1 MGAQERRTLHE
12 DLLYGFYEDKMKL
25 VITCG
30 ACKTAF
36 EAYRSRQQ
44 PPKFCSK
51 VCMSIGMR
59 GRIKSP
65 ETIARLKDSL
75 KKKWAS
81 GTRKKNPDSMY
92 EVTSKKMKEAYAT
105 GRMTYK
111 LSKETCA
118 KGLAARDMAKVRAA
132 VSKTGKAH
140 RGVPNPIGSRNEAG
154 PLNWKAKFWVI
165 KSPTGIILRGKNLN
179 HIIRENAAM
188 FASDDVKFHNSRCK
202 ASKGIG
208 QLFLTKSDGRT
219 PCARSWKGWTAILKT
234 EETEPTPH
242 HGSRVVTLPP

>member
-1 MGAQERRTLHE
+1 
-12 DLLYGFYEDKMKL
+12 MKII
-25 VITCG
+25 VTCG
-30 ACKTAF
+30 VCKTVF
-36 EAYRSRQQ
+36 SSYSSRQT
-44 PPKFCSK
+44 PPKYCSRN
-51 VCMSIGMR
+51 CAAIGAR
-59 GRIKSP
+59 GRVKTP
-65 ETIARLKDSL
+65 EEIARLKDSL
-75 KKKWAS
+75 LKKWAS

-92 EVTSKKMKEAYAT
+92 EITSKKMKEAYASSS
-105 GRMTYK
+105 MTYK
-111 LSKETCA
+111 PSKETCA

-132 VSKTGKAH
+132 ASKTGLAH

-154 PLNWKAKFWVI
+154 PLNWRSKFWVI

-188 FASDDVKFHNSRCK
+188 FASDDVKFHDSRCK

-208 QLFLTKSDGRT
+208 QLFLKKSDGRT
-219 PCARSWKGWTAILKT
+219 PCAKSWKGWTAILKT